1 MRPSALVRLLTIT
14 ISRHNPAPSPK
25 PRSLGSD
32 MLPIRQSPKVMAAGL
47 HAASSTS
54 PPPSSALTSAG
65 SNRVSPV
72 PAAPPTKQCWECQR
86 RGIVCDSTEPVCT
99 KCRSAGLVCP
109 GFDDKRPL
117 TWLAPGKVTARPRKK
132 KRAPNGSRALAAAA
146 KRGVRLVEKL
156 TGEKHPPFEL
166 DSLHVAEVRLEGV
179 NGLRRATV
187 LQGGSYK
194 DVYDSTFILFPELC
208 LDKDI
213 EQVFQAARYYD
224 LQIYPEY
231 SPILD
236 MIPQAFV
243 RKFDLPTIP
252 YFPTSIRHSL
262 ICVTLGHRINQ
273 LPSTSDPSFVTDS
286 WHVFYRHRGK
296 AIAALAADIGS
307 VDPVRRYIALIS
319 TVMFLMVDIQQCYP
333 DWRVH
338 YNGLRHLIDACG
350 GLDFVVSL
358 NIESDAMIHI
368 YILCGIMSNA
378 VTHRDQQITCITLAE
393 QRKFVQN
400 TYDEKLMPFF
410 MCPRPMLLILITINE
425 LRARGS
431 ARVFTYL
438 PNNDRDEVSDETL
451 TSAVS
456 SVPDDLMAEIEA
468 FETAAWADSITR
480 GHQPQ
485 VVVLAE
491 LWKTTLLLYC
501 IVSLQATGLMPR
513 SFELEVIKTLHGDK
527 LFGLL
532 REHNRQNLLMQKSS
546 LFSVAVAGFLAA
558 ERSEEDRIFVRDE
571 CEFLSRASGQAS
583 SLMLLVVMQG
593 FWGSAKTEW
602 DECFEKGYALSMA

>member
-1 MRPSALVRLLTIT
+1 
-14 ISRHNPAPSPK
+14 
-25 PRSLGSD
+25 
-32 MLPIRQSPKVMAAGL
+32 
-47 HAASSTS
+47 
-54 PPPSSALTSAG
+54 
-65 SNRVSPV
+65 
-72 PAAPPTKQCWECQR
+72 
-86 RGIVCDSTEPVCT
+86 
-99 KCRSAGLVCP
+99 
-109 GFDDKRPL
+109 
-117 TWLAPGKVTARPRKK
+117 
-132 KRAPNGSRALAAAA
+132 
-146 KRGVRLVEKL
+146 
-156 TGEKHPPFEL
+156 
-166 DSLHVAEVRLEGV
+166 
-179 NGLRRATV
+179 
-187 LQGGSYK
+187 
-194 DVYDSTFILFPELC
+194 
-208 LDKDI
+208 
-213 EQVFQAARYYD
+213 
-224 LQIYPEY
+224 
-231 SPILD
+231 
-236 MIPQAFV
+236 
-243 RKFDLPTIP
+243 
-252 YFPTSIRHSL
+252 
-262 ICVTLGHRINQ
+262 
-273 LPSTSDPSFVTDS
+273 
-286 WHVFYRHRGK
+286 
-296 AIAALAADIGS
+296 
-307 VDPVRRYIALIS
+307 
-319 TVMFLMVDIQQCYP
+319 
-333 DWRVH
+333 
-338 YNGLRHLIDACG
+338 
-350 GLDFVVSL
+350 
-358 NIESDAMIHI
+358 
-368 YILCGIMSNA
+368 MSNA

-438 PNNDRDEVSDETL
+438 PNNDRDELSDETL